1 MSLMISL
8 FHCNEGF
15 SDAII
20 EKSTQE
26 DLFEIMRPITSSQVQ
41 EQEHV

>member
-1 MSLMISL
+1 MISL
-8 FHCNEGF
+8 FHYNEGF
-15 SDAII
+15 SDVII